1 MIEIAAVCSAQVPRV
16 IIIIFIYI
24 RVTVRVR
31 VRKLVVDEDNIDGG
45 LSLGLVA

>member
-1 MIEIAAVCSAQVPRV
+1 MTLCLIHGTGSQERIARHVLPPG
-16 IIIIFIYI
+16 
-24 RVTVRVR
+24 VRVR